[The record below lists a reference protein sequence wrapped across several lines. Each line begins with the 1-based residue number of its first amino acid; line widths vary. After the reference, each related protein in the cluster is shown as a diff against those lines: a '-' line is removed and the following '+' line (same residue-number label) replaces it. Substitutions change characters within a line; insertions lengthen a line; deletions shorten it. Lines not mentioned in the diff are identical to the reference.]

1 VKVAALRSSLL
12 VSLLFLLTAAT
23 AEAAIFRGST
33 AQRERVTLR
42 TDAEGVPTRLWFK
55 KYRAG
60 CGGGAFFR
68 DRGSGFI
75 RPFDRATSRKLVDK
89 GPRYTTRDDGL
100 KLSVLPSVRARQM
113 SPDRWTG
120 RFRSRVKVIRNGDVV
135 DRCEADFPF
144 AVNLRSN

>member
-1 VKVAALRSSLL
+1 MKVAALRSSLL
-12 VSLLFLLTAAT
+12 VCLLLLLTAT
-23 AEAAIFRGST
+23 SAEAAIFRGST

-60 CGGGAFFR
+60 CGDGAFFR

-75 RPFDRATSRKLVDK
+75 RPFDRATSRKLVDS
-89 GPRYTTRDDGL
+89 GPRYTFRDDGL
-100 KLSVLPSVRARQM
+100 KVSVLPSVRVRRV
-113 SPDRWTG
+113 SRERWRG

-144 AVNLRSN
+144 AVNLRS